1 VTAVLQSMDRKPAD
15 AVPVDT
21 VLPDRV
27 AATLTAFREAAAEDL
42 LLLALLHDRE
52 LTRKQISSLREHCY
66 DDFLGLNL
74 RGERAR
80 QALNLLR
87 QGLTDL
93 PTELTD
99 ASLDA
104 LAVDY
109 AEIYLTYG
117 LRASPCES
125 VWLDEDNLALQSPM
139 FRVRAWYRRYG
150 LAVEDWRKRS
160 DDHLVYELRFLAQ
173 LLRGDPEPA
182 ALAEVAQFLDE
193 HPLRWIDR
201 FAERVCTRCAT
212 RFYAGLALLT
222 AAYLDELRDLLAALI
237 GQPRPA
243 APADMP
249 PPDADADA
257 PYVPGTSPG
266 W

>member
-1 VTAVLQSMDRKPAD
+1 LNLQGK
-15 AVPVDT
+15 
-21 VLPDRV
+21 
-27 AATLTAFREAAAEDL
+27 AAREAI
-42 LLLALLHDRE
+42 
-52 LTRKQISSLREHCY
+52 T
-66 DDFLGLNL
+66 
-74 RGERAR
+74 
-80 QALNLLR
+80 LLR

-93 PTELTD
+93 PTDLTD
-99 ASLDA
+99 ATLDA

-125 VWLDEDNLALQSPM
+125 VWMDEDSLALQAPM
-139 FRVRAWYRRYG
+139 FRIRAWYRRYG

-193 HPLRWIDR
+193 HPLRWVNR
-201 FAERVCTRCAT
+201 FAERVSTRCAT

-222 AAYLDELRDLLAALI
+222 AAYLDELRDLLAALL
-237 GQPRPA
+237 GQPRPPTTVDA
-243 APADMP
+243 P

-257 PYVPGTSPG
+257 PYVPGVSPG